1 MQGSFFAVSDS
12 PHDRIGNAL
21 LGWPKESSSIMRTDP
36 FRGEAGGLALPI
48 DLAVLRSHVLD
59 ELMLLIGLALGLR
72 QAIAV
77 FEALTFGAQWSLA
90 VNLGALA
97 GIWVLW
103 LSRRHTP
110 FVFRAMGFLAC
121 LWISVTASVA
131 NFGPIDDSKG
141 YFILLTLLSMLLLGG
156 RAGWLSVALVGL
168 TLGAIGAA
176 AVGSV
181 LVYDLDY
188 ARYASSPNIWMQHIV
203 GYTLFAALSARTAAR
218 MIHSLDCS
226 ARALA
231 ARNRDLVQA
240 RDRAYRARSDAEHAN
255 RTKDRLMAMV
265 SHELRSPLQ
274 ALLSRTEA
282 LQRGAAPALHL
293 VQGIHRNALR
303 LLARVEDILDVAR
316 VTDGVFV
323 ARPAPCNAAAVVAE
337 CAHQVQPAAAA
348 KGLSLRIW
356 PRPPARQVLL
366 DPQRLDQ
373 VVSNLLENA
382 VKYTQQGGISVRT
395 RLRRLRRDPRRACIA
410 ILVRDTGTGITQPD
424 RDRLFLPFEQGQ
436 DQHRSAH
443 GYGLGLTI
451 ARELVEAMG
460 GRLRLHSRLGSGC
473 RFSIGFP
480 DLALATGDGATAH
493 DEHDEP
499 AALSTATEVGAVS
512 EAGSGSP
519 APPRSASASDLPWLG
534 ALCGGW
540 LERWQALDPDD
551 APAVARFADDL
562 RVFAEHSGAGPLTRW
577 ARALAQTRDDPDP
590 ARRRRR
596 LATLPE
602 LLPRPPPASSLA
614 QLAALAELGLTSRIE
629 QWCDRWDV
637 DGGAHRDF
645 AALVRTLAYNFDPV
659 PLCALIEVAKE
670 RAAGSRCETREQDRT
685 GAQ

>member
-1 MQGSFFAVSDS
+1 
-12 PHDRIGNAL
+12 
-21 LGWPKESSSIMRTDP
+21 MRTDP
-36 FRGEAGGLALPI
+36 FRGEAVGLALPI
-48 DLAVLRSHVLD
+48 DLAVLRSHALD

-90 VNLGALA
+90 VDLGALA
-97 GIWVLW
+97 GILVLW
-103 LSRRHTP
+103 LSRRHTS
-110 FVFRAMGFLAC
+110 FVFRATGFLAC

-131 NFGPIDDSKG
+131 NFGPVDDSKG

-168 TLGAIGAA
+168 TLGSIGAA
-176 AVGSV
+176 AVGGM

-188 ARYASSPNIWMQHIV
+188 ARYASSPTIWLQHFV
-203 GYTLFAALSARTAAR
+203 GYTLLAALSARTADR
-218 MIHSLDCS
+218 MVRSLDCS

-231 ARNRDLVQA
+231 ARNRDLVHA
-240 RDRAYRARSDAEHAN
+240 RDRASEAHRDALRAN
-255 RTKDRLMAMV
+255 RTKDRVMAMI
-265 SHELRSPLQ
+265 SHELRSPLH

-282 LQRGAAPALHL
+282 LQRGAAPAPALGMDL

-303 LLARVEDILDVAR
+303 MLARVEDILDVAR

-323 ARPAPCNAAAVVAE
+323 TRPAPCNAAAVVAE

-410 ILVRDTGTGITQPD
+410 ISVRDTGPGIALPD

-499 AALSTATEVGAVS
+499 ATLATATEVGAVS

-540 LERWQALDPDD
+540 LERWQALDPND

-590 ARRRRR
+590 ARGRRR
-596 LATLPE
+596 LATLPK

-629 QWCDRWDV
+629 HWCDRWDV

-670 RAAGSRCETREQDRT
+670 RAAGQPMRDAGAGPDGRSVET
-685 GAQ
+685 